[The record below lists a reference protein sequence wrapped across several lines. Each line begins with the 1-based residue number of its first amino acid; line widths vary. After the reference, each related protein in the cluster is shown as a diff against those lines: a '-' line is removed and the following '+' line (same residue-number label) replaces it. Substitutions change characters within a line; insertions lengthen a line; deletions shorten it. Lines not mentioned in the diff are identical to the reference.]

1 MPLYLLLS
9 GAGTGK
15 SRNAVNCSGDEDEEL
30 REKLRNAWVF
40 HTSFEN
46 GTSLRPSESDPLT
59 AIGTRMLYQ
68 LLPEKAF
75 DEIDYKEPNPFAVLK
90 RSGRGK
96 GTEGYYSYPNSR

>member
-15 SRNAVNCSGDEDEEL
+15 SRNAVNCLGDKDEEL

-40 HTSFEN
+40 HTWFEN

-75 DEIDYKEPNPFAVLK
+75 DEIYYKEPNPFAVLK
-90 RSGRGK
+90 RLGRGK
-96 GTEGYYSYPNSR
+96 GTEGS